1 MKTVANPNQ
10 LFTRWVV
17 FNGIT
22 HPVFRQ
28 VFKVKKAVI
37 AKVYSIN
44 HINILLYKIL

>member
-10 LFTRWVV
+10 LFTRWVAL
-17 FNGIT
+17 NGIT

-28 VFKVKKAVI
+28 VFKVKEAII